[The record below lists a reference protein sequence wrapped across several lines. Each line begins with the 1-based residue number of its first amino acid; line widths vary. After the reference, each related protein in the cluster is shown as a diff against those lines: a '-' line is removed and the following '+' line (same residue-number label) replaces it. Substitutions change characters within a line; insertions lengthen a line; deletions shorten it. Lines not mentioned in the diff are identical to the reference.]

1 MQPGGGTYGDRRGVP
16 VRPTGCTVRRP
27 TTGQQDQ
34 TAGSFAFMKVSGLY
48 HYPIKGLSPQ
58 VLPEVRLTPGQ
69 GFPFD
74 RVYGI

>member
-1 MQPGGGTYGDRRGVP
+1 
-16 VRPTGCTVRRP
+16 
-27 TTGQQDQ
+27 
-34 TAGSFAFMKVSGLY
+34 MKVSGLY